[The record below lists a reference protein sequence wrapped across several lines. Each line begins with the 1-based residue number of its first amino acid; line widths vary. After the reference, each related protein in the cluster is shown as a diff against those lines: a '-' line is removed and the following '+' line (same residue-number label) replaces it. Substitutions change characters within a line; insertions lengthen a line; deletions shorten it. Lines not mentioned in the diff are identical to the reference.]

1 MNFFTKLIN
10 SLQTFAQN
18 IRFSRTSPAPVSI
31 ETEVIEPEISDSP
44 IEIIQQVIEEAK
56 EFLKKLFNQTVE
68 ASNKATA
75 IAVWLV
81 GGVMLGY
88 YAGHIAQLIII
99 TTPILVCLGLA
110 ILWTGIKISLYGFA
124 LVLIVDI
131 IKSDI
136 QSLKNDIQAV
146 L

>member
-18 IRFSRTSPAPVSI
+18 IRFGRTSPAPVSKK
-31 ETEVIEPEISDSP
+31 TEVIEPEISDSP
-44 IEIIQQVIEEAK
+44 IEIIKQVIKEAK
-56 EFLKKLFNQTVE
+56 EFIWKAFQQTVE
-68 ASNKATA
+68 ATNKATA

-88 YAGHIAQLIII
+88 YAGHIAQLLILM
-99 TTPILVCLGLA
+99 TPILVCLGLA
-110 ILWTGIKISLYGFA
+110 ILWAGIKVSLYGFA